1 MKELLRRLILLF
13 GKGGKLK
20 GGKLIVKNLTY
31 TKQLKTIVNWERT
44 EPDLFK
50 TWTSFPK
57 HQQVLYLQQIKQG
70 KLTIP
75 QLKKEILAQQEV
87 ISPAKMNFTIK
98 HGIQFLAQELLAI
111 DAAAEVI
118 QQNINNPGPAIS
130 LYKGFQVKLGSK
142 FKIRAMDPSKT
153 SAFSDLMLKKGT
165 QRYTPKMHFPGGHTY
180 RDADI
185 TVFIVP
191 YEHAKTIYPGIRKGT
206 RGWDTGNPN
215 STVFYLVWEQF
226 SINALKTSSAQLA
239 DIKKV
244 MTHEIAHLKDPATIA
259 SPKLSSNYASDA
271 PYWDNNEISLAKWSP
286 KNWKK
291 NYFYHKWEIAANLAP
306 VLKSITSNTRTI
318 LRSAGKKKTLA
329 ALNQLLQWT
338 SQGTTFT
345 MWTQLIS
352 WGKLG
357 PTATYILTGTPAGA
371 STNIDI
377 VRFFDQFKHENPA
390 EYKKVIYKLARQLES
405 LKKQVT
411 DTKNLTPESV
421 IKLKTLI

>member
-1 MKELLRRLILLF
+1 MKELLRRLISLF

-44 EPDLFK
+44 DPGLFK
-50 TWTSFPK
+50 TWASFPK
-57 HQQVLYLQQIKQG
+57 SKQVYYLRQIKQG

-75 QLKKEILAQQEV
+75 QLKKEIVAYQEV
-87 ISPAKMNFTIK
+87 MAPAKMNFTIK
-98 HGIQFLAQELLAI
+98 HGIQFLAQEILAI
-111 DAAAEVI
+111 DAAAAMI
-118 QQNINNPGPAIS
+118 QKNINNPSASINIF
-130 LYKGFQVKLGSK
+130 KGFQVKLGSK
-142 FKIRAMDPSKT
+142 FKIRAMNPSKT

-165 QRYTPKMHFPGGHTY
+165 QRYTPKVSFPGGHTY

-185 TVFIVP
+185 TVIIVP
-191 YEHAKTIYPGIRKGT
+191 YEHAKTIYPGIRQGV

-226 SINALKTSSAQLA
+226 SLNALKTSTGQLA

-244 MTHEIAHLKDPATIA
+244 MTHEIAHLKDPSTIA
-259 SPKLSSNYASDA
+259 SPKLSSNYDSNA
-271 PYWDNNEISLAKWSP
+271 PYWDNNAISLAKWSP

-291 NYFYHKWEIAANLAP
+291 NYYYHQWEIAANLAP
-306 VLKSITSNTRTI
+306 ILKSITSNTQTI
-318 LRSAGKKKTLA
+318 LKSAGKEKTLA

-338 SQGTTFT
+338 SQGTEFT
-345 MWTQLIS
+345 MWTQLR
-352 WGKLG
+352 GKLG
-357 PTATYILTGTPAGA
+357 TTATYILTGTPAGA
-371 STNIDI
+371 ATNVDI
-377 VRFFDQFKHENPA
+377 VRFFDQFKQENPA

-411 DTKNLTPESV
+411 NTKHLTPESV